1 MFTIH
6 EFCKERL
13 IPKKIEEAF
22 QSYCKASLSEYFDI
36 RASDTLSKII
46 LRLNEGQVE
55 DLWVK
60 FVSDFARLL
69 TAHKELSKSPR
80 PD

>member
-1 MFTIH
+1 MFSIH
-6 EFCKERL
+6 EFCKDRL

-22 QSYCKASLSEYFDI
+22 QAYCKASLSEYFDI

-46 LRLNEGQVE
+46 LKLNEEQVI

-60 FVSDFARLL
+60 FVDDLKELL
-69 TAHKELSKSPR
+69 TTNKKLP
-80 PD
+80 